1 MFKIEN
7 HSGAKLRLSGFSF
20 FLTSILFITC
30 IFCTANLNAQL
41 DTKPSKVEGLDYFL
55 PKIDLS
61 HWKVTLPIP
70 RPKDGKAQ
78 KVRPPAVLEYASNEM
93 IQPYMYND
101 STDASIVFYATPGS
115 TTANTKYSRS
125 ELREQIQPGSD
136 KVNWTFAEGGRL
148 YGKLAVED
156 VSKNRTT
163 DKYEYDRVIVMQ
175 IHGRLSDE
183 QKILTGA
190 KDNNAPPILKIYWID
205 GKIQVKTKECK
216 NLKLSMGEILHKN
229 AWGDDEGYTFS
240 KIVGNKP
247 FTLEVKVSDG
257 RLEVILNNKQ
267 KAVYKGKHIEQWG
280 IFENYFKAGNYL
292 QSKNKNAFAKV
303 KYYELEVSH

>member
-1 MFKIEN
+1 MFKSKN
-7 HSGAKLRLSGFSF
+7 HLISNFGLGGFSF
-20 FLTSILFITC
+20 FTTSILFIIC
-30 IFCTANLNAQL
+30 FFNSSVLKAQM
-41 DTKPSKVEGLDYFL
+41 DATPSKIEGIDYFL

-70 RPKDGKAQ
+70 RAKDGKAQ
-78 KVRPPAVLEYASNEM
+78 EVRPPEVLDYGSNEM
-93 IQPYMYND
+93 IRPYMYND

-125 ELREQIQPGSD
+125 ELREQMKPGSD
-136 KVNWTFAEGGRL
+136 KVNWTFADGGRL
-148 YGKLAVED
+148 YGKLAVEE
-156 VSKNRTT
+156 VSKNYDT

-247 FTLEVKVSDG
+247 YTLEVKVSDG